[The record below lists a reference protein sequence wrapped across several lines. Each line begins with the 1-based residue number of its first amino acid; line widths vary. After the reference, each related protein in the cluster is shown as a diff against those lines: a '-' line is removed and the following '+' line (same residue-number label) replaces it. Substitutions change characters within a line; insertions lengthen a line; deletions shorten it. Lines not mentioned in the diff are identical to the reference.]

1 MKQKYN
7 KRIFTL
13 KEHIRIV
20 NRAAR
25 SFHILRVVKK
35 NRLFNKQFKERIML
49 AVTEVNGCELCSYVH
64 TKVSLSSGMSASEIK
79 QILSGSKDEVPESEL
94 VAVLFAEHYA
104 YSHEKPEQTA
114 IDRLID
120 EYGKEKA
127 KIICAILSMI
137 TMTNSMGIAMAAL
150 KERLMFRPIKK
161 SKIGSEL
168 FIPVSTLILFPLLYI
183 VHFIRNLKGTQTCSL
198 VSSH

>member
-79 QILSGSKDEVPESEL
+79 QILS
-94 VAVLFAEHYA
+94 
-104 YSHEKPEQTA
+104 
-114 IDRLID
+114 
-120 EYGKEKA
+120 
-127 KIICAILSMI
+127 
-137 TMTNSMGIAMAAL
+137 
-150 KERLMFRPIKK
+150 
-161 SKIGSEL
+161 
-168 FIPVSTLILFPLLYI
+168 
-183 VHFIRNLKGTQTCSL
+183 
-198 VSSH
+198 